1 MTQVVI
7 LSPTA
12 APDAIIA
19 MPEKHPSQ
27 SMAPAFAVK
36 EIPVLPASGLSAVPM
51 TRRGRRDARPRSG
64 NPNPAPRRAGTT
76 RARLTKSLV
85 MHQTQNVRWTKR
97 MKNSQPSLR
106 PGTCPPGSPQQPTRS
121 AASGVPIAGARR
133 NETLAQNAGIAF
145 LAVAAVDSRTAAQSA
160 RQGNPTKTPYTL
172 ARWCRRPA
180 RPGKAPPRPHTP
192 SHGGASDQPGQCTH
206 HRRRQSP
213 HVPWHGGAS
222 DRVGDRQPVH
232 RGSTP
237 RPDARAKCPSRVA
250 PDQNCGQSHSGPPDR
265 ADRNRRQNPIHPG
278 TAAPPTSRAAAAI
291 AGIDQ
296 HPIRRGAG
304 AETVAPPT
312 APASP
317 AAPRAKLRRPGPT
330 QPAASSQ
337 PGPQP
342 DPPPPRDLM
351 LSSRARRGLV
361 SRTGKQ
367 TGGQR
372 PIQQAEV
379 P

>member
-1 MTQVVI
+1 MMIRRIRT
-7 LSPTA
+7 L
-12 APDAIIA
+12 
-19 MPEKHPSQ
+19 
-27 SMAPAFAVK
+27 
-36 EIPVLPASGLSAVPM
+36 LPA
-51 TRRGRRDARPRSG
+51 ARLATSRSSLPGPRASST
-64 NPNPAPRRAGTT
+64 PAPRT
-76 RARLTKSLV
+76 R
-85 MHQTQNVRWTKR
+85 
-97 MKNSQPSLR
+97 
-106 PGTCPPGSPQQPTRS
+106 
-121 AASGVPIAGARR
+121 
-133 NETLAQNAGIAF
+133 IAF
-145 LAVAAVDSRTAAQSA
+145 LRIKVIASRTATISA
-160 RQGNPTKTPYTL
+160 PRRKT
-172 ARWCRRPA
+172 RS
-180 RPGKAPPRPHTP
+180 KPHTP

-222 DRVGDRQPVH
+222 DRVGARQPVH